1 MLRNSHHMKTISRRL
16 SVRKIKPNTQTQ
28 QLSSTSE
35 NPMRKTQTPGSVYDA
50 AVNDL
55 PRSALLSLASASA
68 SFWGQARAAR
78 WPLEACSYASSYFL
92 GVMNVKSCGYGPQ
105 DLYVLMK
112 VSIASRL
119 LSVASSSAPSD
130 ISSSTVANKALD

>member
-1 MLRNSHHMKTISRRL
+1 MIYFRGGTPSHSGEMYAVQNNKSAGNHHSIVDQGRLMLRNSHHMKTISKRL

-55 PRSALLSLASASA
+55 PRPA
-68 SFWGQARAAR
+68 
-78 WPLEACSYASSYFL
+78 PLRPFFCFFL
-92 GVMNVKSCGYGPQ
+92 G
-105 DLYVLMK
+105 
-112 VSIASRL
+112 ASPRGEM
-119 LSVASSSAPSD
+119 AP
-130 ISSSTVANKALD
+130 